1 MKVIL
6 CNADDRWQFADLA
19 RRRLFFLWKRSDVVV
34 WDFCTGPQPD
44 DELWPNL
51 PRKGSRAGFALALAE
66 VMREAGSQPVAV
78 LCHINAQDANVDDNA
93 VAVVSSV
100 VAAAKAVGVANRSCL
115 LLCSTQ
121 PLSYDLRLR
130 LRSLSANCLDAYLLI
145 LSTATTKAAGAASQS
160 AQLDLLGLVVLLTL
174 KGELPGA
181 ARPLPGAV
189 AIEGELEPEPNWL
202 SDWRGNLEDV
212 ARWVDD
218 QRFGLSIAEE
228 LKGPLAPLA
237 AAVSRFINWM
247 RHAPAAV
254 EIKDDLAEK
263 GRWLSK
269 LRVGWWPLLPNA
281 PTIAA
286 RVAQLW
292 PDQMKIV
299 SAEIVKVSEQCQ
311 QHQDQQTAS
320 VRDVDVVIAA
330 APPNSPPSVAAVEAL
345 SGMADRCRQ
354 TRLTRPDMDLA
365 LWRGGMLRRR
375 LRRIVRRM
383 LTTAIWWPRLGFLLL
398 SNVAIIIIPGLILA
412 VAAAELFIP
421 ASDPLR
427 DALHHLTTA
436 PVALERRLPL
446 LPALWLFSGT
456 GAVIGAAVFLFGRR
470 RRALRARD
478 RLIACSAALTE
489 WFRNLMIN
497 NALNLWRRFDRRG
510 IATVERRVDEH
521 AESRRRRLR
530 LAAAYAAPIL
540 PLDPDRPLNRQLA
553 NIAALPPQR
562 WLTDLAAASA
572 AKIVGEN
579 IIFVSDRRF
588 PARRPIAVSMPP
600 RHADIEI
607 RNI

>member
-93 VAVVSSV
+93 VAVVNSV

-247 RHAPAAV
+247 RHAPAAA
-254 EIKDDLAEK
+254 EIKDDLAGK

-456 GAVIGAAVFLFGRR
+456 GAVIGAAVFLFSRR

-579 IIFVSDRRF
+579 VIFVSDRRF